1 MSICQEEYRRP
12 SSIASY
18 VSTPEQHLAAQ
29 VQVYPKGRKIP
40 PDVEKGERRG
50 FIICTSKV
58 YLIFFEF
65 LIFIP
70 GIILLVF
77 QLKCDIALIHF
88 WFQVKDAM
96 ESYITRRAE
105 HTTDKAYYTLKED
118 LITMAKQKAFDLDAN
133 AIIHA
138 KLSIKKGKN
147 LRILASGNL
156 SCWSLFL

>member
-65 LIFIP
+65 LNFS
-70 GIILLVF
+70 
-77 QLKCDIALIHF
+77 
-88 WFQVKDAM
+88 FQVIKILY
-96 ESYITRRAE
+96 SCSSS
-105 HTTDKAYYTLKED
+105 
-118 LITMAKQKAFDLDAN
+118 N
-133 AIIHA
+133 ATSH
-138 KLSIKKGKN
+138 
-147 LRILASGNL
+147 
-156 SCWSLFL
+156 

>member
-65 LIFIP
+65 LNYSSTRVPAQMRHRIDS
-70 GIILLVF
+70 LLISG
-77 QLKCDIALIHF
+77 KRCDG
-88 WFQVKDAM
+88 
-96 ESYITRRAE
+96 
-105 HTTDKAYYTLKED
+105 
-118 LITMAKQKAFDLDAN
+118 
-133 AIIHA
+133 
-138 KLSIKKGKN
+138 KLHNPKG
-147 LRILASGNL
+147 
-156 SCWSLFL
+156 

>member
-1 MSICQEEYRRP
+1 
-12 SSIASY
+12 
-18 VSTPEQHLAAQ
+18 
-29 VQVYPKGRKIP
+29 
-40 PDVEKGERRG
+40 
-50 FIICTSKV
+50 
-58 YLIFFEF
+58 
-65 LIFIP
+65 
-70 GIILLVF
+70 
-77 QLKCDIALIHF
+77 
-88 WFQVKDAM
+88 M

-156 SCWSLFL
+156 SCFVPIASLRFYLIFTI

>member
-40 PDVEKGERRG
+40 PDVENGERRG

-65 LIFIP
+65 FDFSFQFDSTRVPAQMRHRIDSLLIS
-70 GIILLVF
+70 G
-77 QLKCDIALIHF
+77 KRCDGKLHNS
-88 WFQVKDAM
+88 
-96 ESYITRRAE
+96 EGRA
-105 HTTDKAYYTLKED
+105 H
-118 LITMAKQKAFDLDAN
+118 N
-133 AIIHA
+133 
-138 KLSIKKGKN
+138 
-147 LRILASGNL
+147 
-156 SCWSLFL
+156 

>member
-58 YLIFFEF
+58 VSLCTQKNFEY
-65 LIFIP
+65 
-70 GIILLVF
+70 GRIIIYFSVGVDF
-77 QLKCDIALIHF
+77 YFDVIANF
-88 WFQVKDAM
+88 
-96 ESYITRRAE
+96 R
-105 HTTDKAYYTLKED
+105 
-118 LITMAKQKAFDLDAN
+118 
-133 AIIHA
+133 
-138 KLSIKKGKN
+138 
-147 LRILASGNL
+147 
-156 SCWSLFL
+156 